1 MVWVALGWT
10 LGDQWEKAGEWGDYL
25 QYGVVVVVGLGLV
38 ALIVRAR
45 STRGGQE

>member
-1 MVWVALGWT
+1 
-10 LGDQWEKAGEWGDYL
+10 
-25 QYGVVVVVGLGLV
+25 VVVVVGLGLV